1 MAIEQ
6 MELLSIVGKEENM
19 NQFISKYLLNS
30 GMQLE
35 DALKVYEKGWR
46 LSYFNYDPKVKD
58 NLKFCKDL
66 MKKIDIEYTEN
77 YVQSKPEGSV
87 DELHSVLED
96 IDIQINDVTKSIKS
110 AEDEIKNI
118 ENLLYPIGHLRG
130 LKINL
135 ADLYNLKYI
144 KFRYGRI
151 SKNNYDKLMEDV
163 WKYDTVIVKVE
174 EELDYVWII
183 YLTTE
188 EYSAKIDSFFNVM
201 KFERIWINQDIQ
213 GRPEEYIK
221 RLENMKEENINILKR
236 ERAELISIKKKYEP
250 ILISL
255 YRQFQTYEKINNL
268 KKYIAHD
275 SKGDFYIIGWIPKD
289 ELKALKPKL
298 DNENDIQ
305 YKIKSND
312 EVASTPPT
320 YLKNNW
326 FARKFETIVEMYG
339 TPNYQELD
347 PTLFVA
353 LTAFLMFGFMFGDV
367 GHGLVIAIVGFIM
380 AKKKISLG
388 SVLTAGGISAM
399 IFGVLYGS
407 IFGREDIIPAILI
420 SPMENIQTMLI
431 AGIAVGVILIVLA
444 IILNIYN
451 GIKNKDKKRIF
462 LSENGLAGLIFY
474 VLVISA
480 VIYYFVKGKMILPTG
495 VLIAIIVILLALI
508 MFKDRIINVI
518 EKSKEKEKTP
528 IVEIIFELIETL
540 LSFVSNTVSFVRIAA
555 FAINHV
561 GLCMAVYILSNM
573 ATGAGILI
581 IAIIGNILVIALEG
595 LIVGIQVLRLEY
607 YELFSRFYV
616 GDGKKYRP
624 IREEIA

>member
-1 MAIEQ
+1 M
-6 MELLSIVGKEENM
+6 
-19 NQFISKYLLNS
+19 
-30 GMQLE
+30 
-35 DALKVYEKGWR
+35 
-46 LSYFNYDPKVKD
+46 
-58 NLKFCKDL
+58 
-66 MKKIDIEYTEN
+66 
-77 YVQSKPEGSV
+77 
-87 DELHSVLED
+87 
-96 IDIQINDVTKSIKS
+96 
-110 AEDEIKNI
+110 
-118 ENLLYPIGHLRG
+118 
-130 LKINL
+130 

-495 VLIAIIVILLALI
+495 VLIAIIVILLAII

-573 ATGAGILI
+573 ATGAGSLI